1 MVDLNNPV
9 TGTNTRDLI
18 LKLWRGK
25 YIIIALSILGVSIG
39 LGYYYY
45 FVIPKYTAQAVIM
58 VQPSGNDKLIN
69 SQSAASAPSSLD
81 TDIELLKSY
90 PISEGAV
97 QILLNSPRRNN
108 LDLFRSPGSNVKKGS
123 NTTKLK
129 GPDPKRTRAYT
140 EDLQSRINVEN
151 VRGTSL
157 IKVSVSSRFP
167 EEAALLA
174 NTVCQTYQ
182 QKDSEWNA
190 AQDMTV
196 GRIIGQQI
204 EQQKKKVEGIEREF
218 GSFMQTHGIYEETGN
233 IGEIQRNSDAA
244 EKEYNNNRVQYEIL
258 KNQLSFVDTK
268 LTDTEKIFSQN
279 LTQNLVSQLRSIRD
293 SLKTVETE
301 YIKLVLQKGVN
312 DAEVKAFRDKM
323 ILLKANYEQIA
334 RKKVAG
340 ELGNASNTQKLR
352 FDLIAS
358 KMQVLIKL
366 SELDNSA
373 NEFMRIKNNYQSQLK
388 ELPQKQITYAKL
400 KLDHEVAN
408 KTYAFLKERLDEAR
422 IKVASNASRI
432 VILKPALT
440 PAEPDSLNL
449 KKSLLIGLGV
459 GLILGVFI
467 VSAIDWFKNVFSS

>member
-1 MVDLNNPV
+1 MVDLNNTV

-25 YIIIALSILGVSIG
+25 YIIIALSLLGISVG

-45 FVIPKYTAQAVIM
+45 FVVPKYTAQAVIM
-58 VQPSGNDKLIN
+58 VQPSGNDKLISN
-69 SQSAASAPSSLD
+69 QSATVTSSLD

-90 PISEGAV
+90 PIAEGAV
-97 QILLNSPRRNN
+97 QTLLNSPQRTH
-108 LDLFRSPGSNVKKGS
+108 LELFGTR
-123 NTTKLK
+123 
-129 GPDPKRTRAYT
+129 GPDSKKKANLIDWQTIDAKKSRRYK
-140 EDLQSRINVEN
+140 EDLQSRIIVEN

-157 IKVSVSSRFP
+157 IKVSVSSRYP
-167 EEAALLA
+167 DEAALLT
-174 NTVCQTYQ
+174 NTVCVTYQ

-190 AQDMTV
+190 AQDNTV
-196 GRIIGQQI
+196 SRIISQQI
-204 EQQKKKVEGIEREF
+204 EQQKKKVEGIERDF
-218 GSFMQTHGIYEETGN
+218 GSFMQSQGIYEETGN
-233 IGEIQRNSDAA
+233 IVEIQRNADTA

-258 KNQLSFVDTK
+258 KNQLAFVDTK

-293 SLKTVETE
+293 SLKSVENG
-301 YIKLVLQKGVN
+301 YINLALKKGA
-312 DAEVKAFRDKM
+312 DDPDVKVFRDKM

-373 NEFMRIKNNYQSQLK
+373 NEFMKIRNIYQSQLK
-388 ELPQKQITYAKL
+388 QLPQKQITYAKL

-432 VILKPALT
+432 VILKPALP
-440 PAEPDSLNL
+440 PAEPDSINL
-449 KKSLLIGLGV
+449 KKSLLVGLG
-459 GLILGVFI
+459 GGFILGIFLAI
-467 VSAIDWFKNVFSS
+467 AIDWYKKMFINA

>member
-1 MVDLNNPV
+1 MVDLNTSV
-9 TGTNTRDLI
+9 TGTTTRDYI
-18 LKLWRGK
+18 LKLWHGK
-25 YIIIALSILGVSIG
+25 YIIIALSLLGISIG

-45 FVIPKYTAQAVIM
+45 YAVPKYTAQAVIM

-69 SQSAASAPSSLD
+69 NQIASTVTSSLD

-90 PISEGAV
+90 PIAEGAV
-97 QILLNSPRRNN
+97 EILIKSPQRDR
-108 LDLFRSPGSNVKKGS
+108 LDLFGTRDPNNKYVSPINWNTIDAKK
-123 NTTKLK
+123 
-129 GPDPKRTRAYT
+129 TRRFK
-140 EDLQSRINVEN
+140 ENLQSRITVEN
-151 VRGTSL
+151 LRGTSL
-157 IKVSVSSRFP
+157 IKVSVSSRYP
-167 EEAALLA
+167 DEAALLT
-174 NTVCQTYQ
+174 NTICETYQ

-190 AQDMTV
+190 AQDITV
-196 GRIIGQQI
+196 SKIISQQI

-218 GSFMQTHGIYEETGN
+218 GAFMQSQGIYEETGN
-233 IGEIQRNSDAA
+233 IGEIQRTSDAA

-258 KNQLSFVDTK
+258 KNQLVFVDNK
-268 LTDTEKIFSQN
+268 LSDTEKMFSQN

-293 SLKTVETE
+293 SLKLVENG
-301 YIKLVLQKGVN
+301 YIKVALQKGN
-312 DAEVKAFRDKM
+312 DDPEVKALREKM

-340 ELGNASNTQKLR
+340 ELGNAGNTQKLR

-373 NEFMRIKNNYQSQLK
+373 NEFMKIRNNYQSQLK
-388 ELPQKQITYAKL
+388 QLPQKQITYAKL

-440 PAEPDSLNL
+440 PAEPDSINL
-449 KKSLLIGLGV
+449 KKSLLIGLGL
-459 GLILGVFI
+459 GFILGVFI
-467 VSAIDWFKNVFSS
+467 VVAKEWLVIILKA